1 MNYEKIISA
10 YIKIRDARSALKRK
24 FEEEDAGL
32 KAKQD
37 RLGAELLRVLNDMG
51 VSSIKTSAGLFY
63 KEKDIKP
70 NVSDWDALYRFIRE
84 NDAFEALERRVKK
97 KFVMDY
103 MEENDG
109 ATPPG
114 VSTITEYSVTVRR
127 NK

>member
-10 YIKIRDARSALKRK
+10 YIKIRDARAALKRK
-24 FEEEDAGL
+24 FEEEDADL
-32 KAKQD
+32 KSKQD

-51 VSSIKTSAGLFY
+51 VSSIKTNAGLFY

-70 NVSDWDALYRFIRE
+70 SVSDWDALYRFIRE